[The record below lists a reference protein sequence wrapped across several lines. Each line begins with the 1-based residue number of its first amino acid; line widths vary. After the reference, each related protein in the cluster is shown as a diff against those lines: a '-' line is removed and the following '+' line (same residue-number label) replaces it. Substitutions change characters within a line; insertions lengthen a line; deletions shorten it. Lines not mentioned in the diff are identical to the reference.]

1 MIPSNQCAPVATERQ
16 VIRRQRFDARDFDAV
31 LEVLNHLCAHNH
43 TGVVIL
49 SMNQG
54 GFRGVA
60 AEDKQAVG
68 EPTI

>member
-1 MIPSNQCAPVATERQ
+1 VATEQQ
-16 VIRRQRFDARDFDAV
+16 VIRRQRFNAHSWDAV
-31 LEVLNHLCAHNH
+31 LDVLNHLCAHNH

-60 AEDKQAVG
+60 AEDKAVL
-68 EPTI
+68 PTAG